1 MEKGHFVSDITT
13 PGITIEGIFFVEQK
27 RLLDTKNGLPY
38 LALTLSDRSGRIEGR
53 VWENAAGFADL
64 FEVGDAVFVK
74 GEVQLFRESLQV
86 KLSGLKKVE
95 VPDPSFFLPVTSAD
109 PDALWSELQRF
120 TKGVKDPVLSG
131 LLGFIF
137 RDRRIA
143 TAFRAAPAAKRM
155 HHAYIGGLLEHSV
168 SVARNAVQVSRLYSQ
183 IDRDL
188 LVTGAILHDIGKI
201 DELRYDAPPI
211 DYTDKGRLLG
221 HIAIGLTIV
230 DGFCPLLED
239 TAGADER
246 ISALKHLILSHHG
259 QREFGSP
266 VLPMTEEAL
275 VLHLIDDLDAKLNFL
290 DGLKKTLPAGR
301 RSWTDFQRTL
311 DRHLFLP
318 GLRLSGEG
326 ADEETGVDKGETPPQ
341 PGLWD

>member
-1 MEKGHFVSDITT
+1 M
-13 PGITIEGIFFVEQK
+13 
-27 RLLDTKNGLPY
+27 
-38 LALTLSDRSGRIEGR
+38 
-53 VWENAAGFADL
+53 
-64 FEVGDAVFVK
+64 
-74 GEVQLFRESLQV
+74 
-86 KLSGLKKVE
+86 
-95 VPDPSFFLPVTSAD
+95 
-109 PDALWSELQRF
+109 
-120 TKGVKDPVLSG
+120 KGVKDPVLSG

-143 TAFRAAPAAKRM
+143 AAFRAAPAAKRM

-168 SVARNAVQVSRLYSQ
+168 SVARNAVQVSRLYPQ

-211 DYTDKGRLLG
+211 DYTDRGRLLG

-230 DGFCPLLED
+230 EGFCPLLED
-239 TAGADER
+239 TSGAGER

-290 DGLKKTLPAGR
+290 AGLKKTLPAGR
-301 RSWTDFQRTL
+301 RSWTDFQRML
-311 DRHLFLP
+311 DRYLFLP
-318 GLRLSGEG
+318 GLGLPGEG
-326 ADEETGVDKGETPPQ
+326 AEEETGAGKGEMPPQ